1 MMSQPSS
8 REAIPAIG
16 KAIAALAVAALAAG
30 CGAVA
35 ASSNGAG
42 SAPSASAS
50 ATGGSATS
58 GSATGGSGAA
68 GTASAGAPSPVPT
81 ITATGSPVNPGPTQ
95 CANWPANVPSGPL
108 PDSFVPVTVLRCVTG
123 TKLIPGKGLFLAGT
137 LQRADSNLG
146 TLVAALHASS
156 GHRKPGMMCPMI
168 AMLPQHIVLIAK
180 DGSMISPNIPVDA
193 CGTDQVQV
201 IAALNSLSWQTLS
214 VRLYSMVP
222 GSGHSP
228 SPSGPDEP
236 SDPVHGGMNGSPAVN
251 SNH

>member
-1 MMSQPSS
+1 MMSQPRA
-8 REAIPAIG
+8 REAIPAIA
-16 KAIAALAVAALAAG
+16 KAIATLAVAALAAG

-50 ATGGSATS
+50 PTTGSATS
-58 GSATGGSGAA
+58 GSGVA
-68 GTASAGAPSPVPT
+68 GTGSAAAPSPVPT
-81 ITATGSPVNPGPTQ
+81 ITQTGSLTNPGPTQ
-95 CANWPANVPSGPL
+95 CANWPAHVPSGPL

-137 LQRADSNLG
+137 LQRAESNLG
-146 TLVAALHASS
+146 PLVAALHASS
-156 GHRKPGMMCPMI
+156 RHPKPGMMCPML
-168 AMLPQHIVLIAK
+168 AMLPTHIVLIAK

-193 CGTDQVQV
+193 CGTEQQQV

-214 VRLYSMVP
+214 VRLYSVVP

-228 SPSGPDEP
+228 SPTGPDEP
-236 SDPVHGGMNGSPAVN
+236 SDPIHGTMNGSPAVN